1 MSPSYCSLFLGRKGF
16 PCFKL
21 DVNSL
26 EKCMGNEK
34 ARKHPDISS
43 DTRGYLR
50 KIFKPMLEEFNRKTG
65 MNIRLS

>member
-1 MSPSYCSLFLGRKGF
+1 MSFLGRKGY

-26 EKCMGNEK
+26 EKCMGANK
-34 ARKHPDISS
+34 AREHPDISS
-43 DTRGYLR
+43 DTRDYLR
-50 KIFKPMLEEFNRKTG
+50 KNFKPMLDEFNRKTG